1 MNATELQRT
10 LRTLLEEMFHMDI
23 DDLDQFDMPRELA
36 EIERVSTYDEA
47 GVLTQDAGLVITTAD
62 GSEFQLTIVQSR

>member
-10 LRTLLEEMFHMDI
+10 LRTLLEEMFQMDI